1 GRRHRCHH
9 HGDRDRRGAR
19 CPPFRTS
26 GHRAGA
32 ERLCEAT
39 SVNRCHLSVCSVLWV
54 TLSTRPVRYRWAAR
68 IVGTVRALWCVPVW
82 PEGDAM
88 MKLAA
93 TAIVTLVF
101 AGPALAAD
109 IPYKAPPP
117 PLPKCANFKGF
128 YIGGHGGWTYY
139 KNDWKDQ
146 DNYGFN
152 FTFQDHIG
160 D

>member
-1 GRRHRCHH
+1 MRTFTSIVLMNTVCNVLEFGGGRRHRCHH

-101 AGPALAAD
+101 AGPRSEERRV
-109 IPYKAPPP
+109 
-117 PLPKCANFKGF
+117 GR
-128 YIGGHGGWTYY
+128 
-139 KNDWKDQ
+139 
-146 DNYGFN
+146 
-152 FTFQDHIG
+152 
-160 D
+160 